1 MRLHPR
7 RRLAPTLLV
16 ILITVGGCGKPA
28 DVAVGGPG
36 AAPATVNISD
46 GDVSE
51 QVNTALLRTDSLKG
65 MDIAV
70 VTTNGDVRLT
80 GMLDSQAQIDEAI
93 RIARAV
99 NGVHSIHHELTI
111 KQ

>member
-1 MRLHPR
+1 MRLHS
-7 RRLAPTLLV
+7 RLRLVPTLLV
-16 ILITVGGCGKPA
+16 ILISVGGCGKPA
-28 DVAVGGPG
+28 DLAVGSPG

-46 GDVSE
+46 GNVSE
-51 QVNTALLRTDSLKG
+51 QVNRALLRTDSLKG

-93 RIARAV
+93 QIA
-99 NGVHSIHHELTI
+99 
-111 KQ
+111 

>member
-1 MRLHPR
+1 MRLHS
-7 RRLAPTLLV
+7 RLRLVPTLLV
-16 ILITVGGCGKPA
+16 ILISVDGCSKPA
-28 DVAVGGPG
+28 EVPVGGPD

-46 GDVSE
+46 GNVSE
-51 QVNTALLRTDSLKG
+51 QVNRALLRTDSLKG

-93 RIARAV
+93 RIA
-99 NGVHSIHHELTI
+99 
-111 KQ
+111 